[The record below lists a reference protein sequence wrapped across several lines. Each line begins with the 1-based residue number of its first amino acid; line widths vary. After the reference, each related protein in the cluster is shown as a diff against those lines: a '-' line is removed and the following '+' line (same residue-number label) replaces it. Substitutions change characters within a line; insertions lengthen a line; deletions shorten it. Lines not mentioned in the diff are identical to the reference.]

1 MKSTIELTDKF
12 KKQIKKMPSF
22 IIESA
27 QAWIDSV
34 NEIGLDKTNELP
46 GYRAHHLKG
55 DRKGERSVSL
65 NKSYRI
71 IFTVENGEVQ
81 VVCLREINKH
91 KY

>member
-1 MKSTIELTDKF
+1 MKSTIQLTEKF
-12 KKQIKKMPSF
+12 KKQIKKVPSF
-22 IIESA
+22 IVDAA
-27 QAWIDSV
+27 QVWIDSV

-55 DRKGERSVSL
+55 ERKGERSVSL

-71 IFTVENGEVQ
+71 IYTVENGEVQ
-81 VVCLREINKH
+81 IVRLQEINKH